1 MNIAVSFDE
10 EEIKRDFREFVM
22 EFLRK
27 HHGDLCAIPA
37 QTLINRFVYTKSRS
51 PVSGKHRYRYLDETN
66 MTLQRFYGVLREMV
80 DEGVIMKEQTTHK
93 LKIMAVPA

>member
-1 MNIAVSFDE
+1 MNMAVTVCE
-10 EEIKRDFREFVM
+10 EDIKRDFREFVM

-27 HHGDLCAIPA
+27 HHGESCAIPA

-66 MTLQRFYGVLREMV
+66 MTAHKLYGVLREMA
-80 DEGVIMKEQTTHK
+80 DEGIVMKEKSTHM
-93 LKIMAVPA
+93 LKILAAPA

>member
-1 MNIAVSFDE
+1 MNIAVSFNE

-27 HHGDLCAIPA
+27 HHGESCAIPA

-66 MTLQRFYGVLREMV
+66 MTLQKFYAILREMV
-80 DEGVIMKEQTTHK
+80 DEGIIMKEKTTHK

>member
-1 MNIAVSFDE
+1 MNMADTVCDE
-10 EEIKRDFREFVM
+10 DIKRDFREFVM

-27 HHGDLCAIPA
+27 HHGESCAIPA

-66 MTLQRFYGVLREMV
+66 MTAQRFYAILREMA
-80 DEGVIMKEQTTHK
+80 DEGIVVKEKTTHK
-93 LKIMAVPA
+93 LKIMAAPA